1 MKRAAVYTRISRDKE
16 GLELGVQRQEE
27 DCRALAAREGYEVVR
42 LYRDNDIGAST
53 LSKKRR
59 PEYDEMITD
68 ARAGNFDAIVAY
80 SNSRLTRRLRELLD
94 LIDLYNDHGVK
105 IVTVVSGSD
114 DLSTADGRMT
124 AQIKG
129 SVDQA
134 EAERM
139 GERIRRAHLQRA
151 QDGTTNH
158 GGRPFGWQPDKVTL
172 HPAESEMIREA
183 AADMLNGL
191 GLRAIVRRWN
201 GAGVTTARGH
211 EWDHRALRQLLRA
224 PRLAGWRVH
233 RGKIATDAE
242 GRPVRGVWEP
252 VMDQDTFDRLQVALS
267 GRVGRSPG
275 RRGARRYL
283 LSGVARCGTCGA
295 RMYGSKTPTGHA
307 YVCQT
312 NGGAAGS
319 HTVSISGAPT
329 DDLVCRVIVARL
341 TGETLQTTGSERA
354 VAFDHAERLGEIP
367 DKIAELMGE
376 YNSGRLSGAVVF
388 PQVAKLEAEQ
398 AELIAER
405 DQYIAATAA
414 PDVRQ
419 ADPETFPDLE
429 TDRQRLIV
437 EELLEA
443 VVVAP
448 SRKGAPWSPDRIT
461 FVWRADRQVS

>member
-27 DCRALAAREGYEVVR
+27 DCRALAAREGYEVVQ

-59 PEYDEMITD
+59 PEYDEMITA
-68 ARAGNFDAIVAY
+68 ARAGNFEAIIAY

-158 GGRPFGWQPDKVTL
+158 GGRPFGWQDDKVTL
-172 HPAESEMIREA
+172 DATEAQMVREA
-183 AADMLNGL
+183 VSDVLDGV
-191 GLRAIVRRWN
+191 GLRSVARRWN
-201 GAGVTTARGH
+201 EAGVTTARGNP
-211 EWDHRALRQLLRA
+211 WDHRAVRQLLRA

-233 RGKIATDAE
+233 RGRIATDAD

-252 VMDQDTFDRLQVALS
+252 LMDQDTFDRLQVALG
-267 GRVGRSPG
+267 GRAGRSPG

-295 RMYGSKTPTGHA
+295 RMFGSKTPSGYA
-307 YVCQT
+307 YVCQQQD
-312 NGGAAGS
+312 GPAGA
-319 HTVSISGAPT
+319 HTLSISGAPT
-329 DDLVCRVIVARL
+329 DQLVEMVIVRRL
-341 TGETLQTTGSERA
+341 GREALTTTAQAPVFE
-354 VAFDHAERLGEIP
+354 HADRLGEIP
-367 DKIAELMGE
+367 DKIAELMAE
-376 YNSGRLSGAVVF
+376 YNAGRLSGAVVF

-398 AELIAER
+398 TDLVTER
-405 DQYIAATAA
+405 DRFIASTAA
-414 PDVRQ
+414 PDVRG
-419 ADPETFPDLE
+419 ADPQAFPDLD

-437 EELLEA
+437 EALLEA

-448 SRKGAPWSPDRIT
+448 SRKGAPWTPDRIT
-461 FVWRADRQVS
+461 FVWRQP